1 VRRIWVVQGR
11 AAFAR
16 PHRTTRSHEGRL
28 WAFLFNVSD
37 MRTLLIGG
45 NGFIGRLVAA
55 ELRRKA
61 HTIAV
66 FHRGSAPAPDGVA
79 EILGNRN
86 QLAASTPELR
96 LFAPDVVID
105 MVVSSGLQ
113 AEELMN
119 IFRGVARRVV
129 MVSSM
134 DVYRAVGILHGT
146 ESGPLQELP
155 LTEESEL
162 RTNLHPYPSAD
173 MEFVR
178 KIFPWVTD
186 DYDKIPAESVVMND
200 RELPGTVL
208 RLPMVYGPGDPL
220 HRFHPILK
228 RVTDERRHIVLSE
241 TLAAWRSPRGYVENV
256 AAAIALTA
264 TAERAAGRI
273 YNVCEEPT
281 FSELEWARQISGEMK
296 WDGEF
301 VVLPAERT
309 PRHLRK
315 TGNAT
320 QHWTAS
326 STRIRQELGYKEPVE
341 IAEAIRRT
349 IQWERENPPAI
360 VAETQFDYAAE
371 DEAVAG
377 YNR

>member
-1 VRRIWVVQGR
+1 
-11 AAFAR
+11 
-16 PHRTTRSHEGRL
+16 
-28 WAFLFNVSD
+28 
-37 MRTLLIGG
+37 
-45 NGFIGRLVAA
+45 
-55 ELRRKA
+55 
-61 HTIAV
+61 
-66 FHRGSAPAPDGVA
+66 
-79 EILGNRN
+79 
-86 QLAASTPELR
+86 
-96 LFAPDVVID
+96 
-105 MVVSSGLQ
+105 
-113 AEELMN
+113 
-119 IFRGVARRVV
+119 
-129 MVSSM
+129 
-134 DVYRAVGILHGT
+134 
-146 ESGPLQELP
+146 
-155 LTEESEL
+155 
-162 RTNLHPYPSAD
+162 
-173 MEFVR
+173 
-178 KIFPWVTD
+178 
-186 DYDKIPAESVVMND
+186 
-200 RELPGTVL
+200 VL

-309 PRHLRK
+309 PRHLQK

-377 YNR
+377 YKR